1 MKDPRHRVKQ
11 RDIEIKEKFGKIQCA
26 PMGALWS
33 QGKAAGLTVKKL
45 SDKSGLPANT
55 IREMNR
61 KYGELVELQV
71 RANLGEIAVDALQNM
86 VDLAFTAEDEK
97 TRFNATR
104 DLLDRAGFKPKT
116 ESHITQEVIKRTPK
130 EIEEEARKKLGNEL
144 AEKLLGLSSI
154 EDAEVIEAP

>member
-1 MKDPRHRVKQ
+1 
-11 RDIEIKEKFGKIQCA
+11 
-26 PMGALWS
+26 
-33 QGKAAGLTVKKL
+33 
-45 SDKSGLPANT
+45 
-55 IREMNR
+55 
-61 KYGELVELQV
+61 VELQV

-104 DLLDRAGFKPKT
+104 DLLDRAGFKPKS
-116 ESHITQEVIKRTPK
+116 ESHITQEVIKRSPK